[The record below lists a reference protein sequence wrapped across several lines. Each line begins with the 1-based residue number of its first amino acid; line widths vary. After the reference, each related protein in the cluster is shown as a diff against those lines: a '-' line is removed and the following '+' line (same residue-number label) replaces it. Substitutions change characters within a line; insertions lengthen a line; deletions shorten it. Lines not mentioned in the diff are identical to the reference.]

1 MIKKITTSLK
11 SLGTKSL
18 ILIIALS
25 FAVWGVG
32 DIFTGASNPTVATV
46 GNSKIDLKQFNL
58 EYQGILDKL
67 RQGTEEPI
75 TDEFVKAMGLQN
87 TVLNN
92 MINQKYVNILS
103 KDLGIKISDKYIK
116 KSILRNQIF
125 HDQLGVFN
133 KDYFNYFLNRN
144 NISEKELI
152 NINRDGLINDIL
164 IKSLSSSIDIPDAF
178 SKNII
183 KKRDLVRK
191 ASIYEVDTTS
201 KIINNKINKE
211 DIEKKYNQIKS
222 NLLTPEKRNVSL
234 IFIDNKDIEKLPSLN
249 DNEILS
255 IYEKNITE
263 YVEPE
268 KRLAYQMI
276 FDKKDDASNFVKNTS
291 NKKKFFNYLKAN
303 NIKKED
309 VSLGSII
316 KGQLDEKTENVI
328 FALNSQEVSDPLK
341 TSFGWKVFFLEN
353 IIKEKRLAFSEVKE
367 KIKNEYLN
375 DLINEKVY
383 KKADTF
389 YEKFLENNNLK
400 ESLSYTKLSKVS
412 YKELSIDDIKKL
424 YQNKNIKIE
433 EDTLIKAIFNA
444 GEKNISDP
452 LENSKNS
459 LLYIHVDKIIKPK
472 QKELKDAKKQI
483 LDIIY
488 KEMKQSI
495 ALKNSKNLL
504 AKLNSNK
511 AYDKNLYSF
520 KDSDWLTND
529 SRLIP
534 SVDNKIKNLIFTTP
548 LNKYSKITQISDF
561 RYVIVKPT
569 AQKINILKGN
579 KKTNLK
585 LLNQEIDQ
593 SIDNDILNAFLQD
606 MKVDIKS
613 SVNQNFLNSF

>member
-32 DIFTGASNPTVATV
+32 DIFTGGSNPTVATV
-46 GNSKIDLKQFNL
+46 GNSKIELKQFNL

-67 RQGTEEPI
+67 RQGTDEPI

-92 MINQKYVNILS
+92 MINQKYVNIFS
-103 KDLGIKISDKYIK
+103 KDLGIKVSDKYIK
-116 KSILRNQIF
+116 KSILRNQMF

-164 IKSLSSSIDIPDAF
+164 IKSLSFSKNIPDDF

-191 ASIYEVDTTS
+191 ASVYEVDTTS
-201 KIINNKINKE
+201 KIINNKISQE
-211 DIEKKYNQIKS
+211 DIVKKYNQIKS
-222 NLLTPEKRNVSL
+222 SLLTPEKRNVSL
-234 IFIDNKDIEKLPSLN
+234 IYIDSKDIEKLPSLT
-249 DNEILS
+249 DDDILS
-255 IYEKNITE
+255 IYKKNVAE

-268 KRLAYQMI
+268 RRLTYQII
-276 FDKKDDASNFVKNTS
+276 FDNKDDADNFIKNTS
-291 NKKKFFNYLKAN
+291 NKKSFFDYLKSN

-309 VSLGSII
+309 ASLGNII
-316 KGQLDEKTENVI
+316 KGQLDEKTENII
-328 FALNSQEVSDPLK
+328 FALNLQELSDPFK
-341 TSFGWKVFFLEN
+341 TSFGWKVLFLEN
-353 IIKEKRLAFSEVKE
+353 IIKEKKLAFSEVKE
-367 KIKNEYLN
+367 KIKSAYLN
-375 DLINEKVY
+375 DLVNEKVY
-383 KKADTF
+383 EKADSF

-400 ESLSYTKLSKVS
+400 ESLNYTNLSKVS
-412 YKELSIDDIKKL
+412 YKGLSIDDIKKL
-424 YQNKNIKIE
+424 YESKKIKIA

-459 LLYIHVDKIIKPK
+459 LLYVHIDKVIKPK
-472 QKELKDAKKQI
+472 QKELKNAKKQI
-483 LDIIY
+483 LDAIY
-488 KEMKQSI
+488 KEIKQSI
-495 ALKNSKNLL
+495 ALKSSKELMV
-504 AKLNSNK
+504 KLNNNK
-511 AYDKNLYSF
+511 AFDKSLYSIQ
-520 KDSDWLTND
+520 DTGWLTSD

-534 SVDNKIKNLIFTTP
+534 SIDDKIKKLIFTTP
-548 LNKYSKITQISDF
+548 LNKYSKITQIDDF
-561 RYVIVKPT
+561 RFVIVKPT
-569 AQKINILKGN
+569 AQKNNVLKDD

-606 MKVDIKS
+606 IKVDKKS